1 MPAPDPNTRAHL
13 EWLGFIQPNGLVVS
27 APALVKAGA
36 LLNRHDAEGQNRL
49 AGCISERELHHQLG
63 PEPCIR
69 DFREFVTSVLGWGFS
84 ARGYAGT
91 DDAPIPPELEVPLP
105 DYGETLRPD
114 FAVRERDP
122 RNGASPWQLLV
133 QVLDAGRD
141 FDIPAIGGGTGSRL
155 EASPQGRAER
165 LLRGTGVPAGL
176 LFNGTALRLVSAPR
190 GESSGW
196 MDFRVADMSR
206 TAGRPL
212 CSALRLLL
220 SEQRLLALPRGQRLA
235 ALLEDSRKYQNEVSE
250 RLSEQVMHALY
261 ELLRGLQAAHDASGG
276 GLLRDPLSPEGD
288 RNDIYRG
295 LLSVILRLV
304 FLLYAEERGVLP
316 ENETF
321 VRHYSLAGL
330 YQRLREDAALHP
342 DTMDQRFG
350 AWAQLLVLFRLVH
363 DGARDDR
370 TGGAVSLPERRG
382 ALFDPD
388 RFPFLEGRRAGAGA
402 GARQRL
408 ERVRPPLISD
418 GAVYRVLEKL
428 LVLDGERISYRTLD
442 VEQIGSVYETIMGFR
457 MEIATGRSVA
467 IKPAKKLGAPS
478 TVDLDALLAQG
489 TDSRAKWLQPRTDR
503 NLTDT
508 VAKGLRAA
516 ETVEDLHAALDR
528 VLDKDATPDL
538 VPAGALVLQP
548 NEERRRSGSHYTPRE
563 LTEPIVRHTLAP
575 ILERLRGED
584 GRAPTPARILDI
596 KVCDPAMG
604 SGAFLVET
612 CRQLADAL
620 IDAWGAHGEMPVIP
634 PDEDEVIHARRL
646 VARKCLYGVDRN
658 PMAVDLAKVSL
669 WLSTLAR
676 DHPLTF
682 VDHAF
687 RHGDSLVGLSRRQI
701 EAFHWLRD
709 AQRLQRGIEVGWVR
723 EHMAKA
729 TELRRR
735 IREAGEAA
743 TDRELHDLWHDAR
756 DEIDV
761 VRLYGDL
768 ALAAFF
774 AEAKPKQR
782 ETKRLE
788 FAGAVTR
795 NEAIRYQ
802 SWLEEQRDADPPL
815 APFHWEVEFPEVFDR
830 ENPGFDAF
838 VGNPP
843 FLGGKRISTVLGNAY
858 RDWLVELHEGA
869 NSNADIVAHFFRRAF
884 SLIRFGGAF
893 GLVATNTIAQG
904 DTRSSGLR
912 WICENGGEIFRATKR
927 VKWPGDAAVVV
938 SVLHVGRGASDD
950 RVLDGTDVP
959 EITAFLFHRGSHAD
973 PAPLRSNADKCF
985 NGSFVLGMGFTFD
998 DTDKKGIATP
1008 ITEMHRLIGENPR
1021 NGECILPYIGG
1032 EEVNTAPT
1040 HAHHRYVINFRDWP
1054 LCRADRQT
1062 QASKTWNSRSADIL
1076 SASGR
1081 RPEIVPAGTMPA
1093 PPEQPPL
1100 LGRATGSESRPTSP
1114 ETGREAMR
1122 TPANRDRDDEAGD
1135 DRGSGD
1141 DVPVEMASWAD
1152 ATNAERRRWLQRGIV
1167 PSDYPEPVAADWPEL
1182 LAIVENRVKPER
1194 DVQNRKALRERWWQY
1209 AEKRP
1214 ALYDAITG
1222 LDRVLV
1228 NSQVSN
1234 NLQFAFLTANIV
1246 YAHTLYA
1253 FPFATYAAFCTLQSC
1268 PHEIWARFLGSS
1280 MKDDLRYT
1288 PSDCFETFP
1297 FPHGWE
1303 THRPL
1308 EAAGRAYYEH
1318 RAALMIRN
1326 DEGMTKTY
1334 NRFHDPYE
1342 DDADISRLREL
1353 HAAMDRA
1360 VLDAYGWIDIPTDC
1374 DFLLDYEID
1383 EVTWGRKKKPYRYR
1397 WPDPVRDEVLARLL
1411 ALNAERAAEEARLGA
1426 TTDTSGGDSTLRP
1439 AQPQYSRA
1447 SDSRTA
1453 RNRPQNSNHSD
1464 ILPVAET
1471 AAKMAMDAVSSTDR
1485 LPLLVKRSSRPVPS
1499 EIYPVLS
1506 KFTFERHR
1514 IYLRRLA
1521 GGGYPWTKDRVL
1533 TDYKFTNAFRAAD
1546 RVSQYLIELVYSDP
1560 DVSED
1565 TLFLRTL
1572 LFKIFNKI
1580 DTWKR
1585 IVGILGMPVA
1595 SEFDYEAC
1603 GNLLEKCR
1611 RERISIYSG
1620 AYIMPSGGH
1629 SGVPKHRMHLHLIRR
1644 MIDDNLPGRLG
1655 ATESLAEAYDLL
1667 LAYPTLGPFLAFQY
1681 AVDLNYTTLMNH
1693 SERDFVVAGPGALD
1707 GLSKCFESLGDY
1719 SPEDTIMW
1727 LSDMQME
1734 EFSRYNLDFD
1744 GLWGRPLQP
1753 IDVQN
1758 LLCEVSKYTR
1768 ATHPDIKGRSGRKR
1782 IKQKFRMTG
1791 PLPEPL
1797 FPPKWGLRH
1806 RVAAW
1811 LEGTRGEDTEPV
1823 QTLRLASLAP
1833 TPARGSG
1840 VPD

>member
-36 LLNRHDAEGQNRL
+36 FLNRQDSEGQSRL
-49 AGCISERELHHQLG
+49 AGCIGERELDQRRG

-69 DFREFVTSVLGWGFS
+69 DFREFAANVLGWGFS
-84 ARGYAGT
+84 SQGYAGT
-91 DDAPIPPELEVPLP
+91 ADAPIPPELEVPLP

-122 RNGASPWQLLV
+122 RSGASPWQFLV

-141 FDIPAIGGGTGSRL
+141 FDVPATGGGTGSRL

-261 ELLRGLQAAHDASGG
+261 EVLRGLQAAHDASGG
-276 GLLRDPLSPEGD
+276 GLLREPLSPGGD

-304 FLLYAEERGVLP
+304 FLLYAEERGMLP

-350 AWAQLLVLFRLVH
+350 AWAQLLVLFRLIH
-363 DGARDDR
+363 DGARDYR

-402 GARQRL
+402 GARQRI

-489 TDSRAKWLQPRTDR
+489 TGNRAKWLQPRTDR

-528 VLDKDATPDL
+528 VQDKDATPDL

-584 GRAPTPARILDI
+584 GRAPTPAQILDI

-709 AQRLQRGIEVGWVR
+709 AQPLQKGIEVGWVR

-735 IREAGEAA
+735 IREAGEEVS
-743 TDRELHDLWHDAR
+743 DQELHDLWHDAR
-756 DEIDV
+756 NETDA

-782 ETKRLE
+782 EAKRLE

-795 NEAIRYQ
+795 NEAIRYL

-815 APFHWEVEFPEVFDR
+815 APFHWEIEFPEVFDR
-830 ENPGFDAF
+830 ESPGFDAF

-843 FLGGKRISTVLGNAY
+843 FAGHVSVVESNRSNYTNWLRTAHAATTGKC
-858 RDWLVELHEGA
+858 
-869 NSNADIVAHFFRRAF
+869 DIVAHFYRRAF
-884 SLIRFGGAF
+884 SLVRDGGAL
-893 GLVATNTIAQG
+893 GLIATNTIAQG

-912 WICENGGEIFRATKR
+912 WICEHRGEIYRASKR
-927 VKWPGDAAVVV
+927 VKWPGEAAVVV
-938 SVLHVGRGASDD
+938 SVLHIAKGEFAGRK
-950 RVLDGTDVP
+950 VLDGVNVDA
-959 EITAFLFHRGSHAD
+959 ITAFLFHQGGHAD
-973 PAPLRSNADKCF
+973 PVRLEANAGKSF
-985 NGSFVLGMGFTFD
+985 QGSTVLGMGFTFD
-998 DTDKKGIATP
+998 DTDKKGIASP
-1008 ITEMHRLIGENPR
+1008 LAEMHRLLDENPR
-1021 NGECILPYIGG
+1021 NREAIFPYVGG
-1032 EEVNTAPT
+1032 QEVNTSPT
-1040 HAHHRYVINFRDWP
+1040 HAYHRYVIDFRDYP
-1054 LCRADRQT
+1054 LRREELGE
-1062 QASKTWNSRSADIL
+1062 TWGD
-1076 SASGR
+1076 
-1081 RPEIVPAGTMPA
+1081 A
-1093 PPEQPPL
+1093 PPE
-1100 LGRATGSESRPTSP
+1100 
-1114 ETGREAMR
+1114 
-1122 TPANRDRDDEAGD
+1122 
-1135 DRGSGD
+1135 
-1141 DVPVEMASWAD
+1141 
-1152 ATNAERRRWLQRGIV
+1152 RRRELRRRAIV
-1167 PSDYPEPVAADWPEL
+1167 PLDYPEPVAADWPEL
-1182 LAIVENRVKPER
+1182 LAIAEARVKPSRMASENQSKSTHGR
-1194 DVQNRKALRERWWQY
+1194 RAAVWWQMY
-1209 AEKRP
+1209 HQAKDLH
-1214 ALYDAITG
+1214 AAISG
-1222 LDRVLV
+1222 LNRVLV
-1228 NSQVSN
+1228 NSQVSAY
-1234 NLQFAFLTANIV
+1234 LQFAFLSADMIF
-1246 YAHTLYA
+1246 AHTTYTYA
-1253 FPFATYAAFCTLQSC
+1253 FTTNAAFCALQSR
-1268 PHEIWARFLGSS
+1268 PHEIWARFFGSS

-1297 FPHGWE
+1297 FPDGWDV
-1303 THRPL
+1303 HPVL
-1308 EAAGRAYYEH
+1308 EVAGKAYYEH

-1342 DDADISRLREL
+1342 DDSDISQLREL

-1360 VLDAYGWIDIPTDC
+1360 VLDAYGWADIPTNC

-1383 EVTWGRKKKPYRYR
+1383 EATWGRKKKPYRYR
-1397 WPDPVRDEVLARLL
+1397 WPDAVRVEVLARLL
-1411 ALNAERAAEEARLGA
+1411 ALNAERAAEEARAGA
-1426 TTDTSGGDSTLRP
+1426 SATD
-1439 AQPQYSRA
+1439 AVQA
-1447 SDSRTA
+1447 E
-1453 RNRPQNSNHSD
+1453 
-1464 ILPVAET
+1464 PVAARPT
-1471 AAKMAMDAVSSTDR
+1471 AVRDDPAVTTQQRFS
-1485 LPLLVKRSSRPVPS
+1485 
-1499 EIYPVLS
+1499 
-1506 KFTFERHR
+1506 
-1514 IYLRRLA
+1514 
-1521 GGGYPWTKDRVL
+1521 WTMRD
-1533 TDYKFTNAFRAAD
+1533 
-1546 RVSQYLIELVYSDP
+1546 
-1560 DVSED
+1560 
-1565 TLFLRTL
+1565 
-1572 LFKIFNKI
+1572 
-1580 DTWKR
+1580 
-1585 IVGILGMPVA
+1585 
-1595 SEFDYEAC
+1595 
-1603 GNLLEKCR
+1603 
-1611 RERISIYSG
+1611 
-1620 AYIMPSGGH
+1620 
-1629 SGVPKHRMHLHLIRR
+1629 
-1644 MIDDNLPGRLG
+1644 GR
-1655 ATESLAEAYDLL
+1655 
-1667 LAYPTLGPFLAFQY
+1667 
-1681 AVDLNYTTLMNH
+1681 
-1693 SERDFVVAGPGALD
+1693 
-1707 GLSKCFESLGDY
+1707 
-1719 SPEDTIMW
+1719 
-1727 LSDMQME
+1727 
-1734 EFSRYNLDFD
+1734 
-1744 GLWGRPLQP
+1744 
-1753 IDVQN
+1753 
-1758 LLCEVSKYTR
+1758 
-1768 ATHPDIKGRSGRKR
+1768 
-1782 IKQKFRMTG
+1782 
-1791 PLPEPL
+1791 
-1797 FPPKWGLRH
+1797 
-1806 RVAAW
+1806 
-1811 LEGTRGEDTEPV
+1811 
-1823 QTLRLASLAP
+1823 
-1833 TPARGSG
+1833 
-1840 VPD
+1840 